1 MTNGFKDKDGK
12 FHPILNNLPE
22 GFKASDLLKPD
33 APTFSDEAL
42 NKHFAKKR
50 VEAERLRGVVNEQI
64 PQIINIITN
73 LKDSHKQAVEDADRL
88 LKDLENKS
96 SRGDTLPLE
105 YLNLDEPDYDNFIR
119 DWSSLNFRGEEFPQM
134 QNLDILADLKRLK
147 EFKNKLDQ
155 FNEANNEVS

>member
-1 MTNGFKDKDGK
+1 LVEGFKDKDGK
-12 FHPILNNLPE
+12 FHPIQNRLPE

-33 APTFSDEAL
+33 APRFSDEAL
-42 NKHFAKKR
+42 NEHFAKKR
-50 VEAERLRGVVNEQI
+50 VEAERLRSVVNEQV
-64 PQIINIITN
+64 PQIINIVTN
-73 LKDSHKQAVEDADRL
+73 LKDSHQQAVQDADGL

-105 YLNLDEPDYDNFIR
+105 YLNLDETDYDNFIR

-134 QNLDILADLKRLK
+134 QNLDILADMKRLK